1 MVAVLVVLAAL
12 GTSSA
17 GAGSSTNQTIAA
29 LGLADMVGWNGADA
43 AWWGRGRA
51 IASGASEAGAAE
63 AGAVLGAAPALLL
76 RGASGLRSAL
86 LRGAPSLHARARRS
100 LAREAVAL
108 LRQGGLA
115 GRCHSSVGAR
125 GWDVR
130 WPVRWPDAPG
140 AANASAPAAA
150 TAAVM
155 AAEAAAATA
164 AALEALSLCGF
175 VILRGLAPPRR
186 LTEALRAFDAAAAR
200 DGGALLANSDGHLRG
215 GRRQTFLPADAAPLL
230 APGLLRPAGL
240 SGLLERYLGA
250 GAALDVATLVEAP
263 PGAAA
268 QALHRDVKRSGS
280 VALQLPLA
288 AGGLGA
294 RAAPLSLCPGT
305 HVGAALPKEATK
317 LPLCAAWQVL
327 AAPMALGDALL
338 YDSATV
344 HRGTAHHR
352 GGAATAAVP
361 QLHGSGGLGGD
372 DGSARARQR
381 PVLYLNF
388 KARWSRGLGY
398 EFSPLRTALER
409 RNIAGLRAADALAA
423 RAEVRRAAPRL
434 PEPTEDGCA
443 ASAL

>member
-1 MVAVLVVLAAL
+1 MAVLLVLAVL
-12 GTSSA
+12 GSA
-17 GAGSSTNQTIAA
+17 GTGSSTNHTIAA
-29 LGLADMVGWNGADA
+29 LGLADMVGWDGADA
-43 AWWGRGRA
+43 AWWARGRA

-63 AGAVLGAAPALLL
+63 AGAVLGQAAGGAALLL
-76 RGASGLRSAL
+76 RGHAGLRSAL
-86 LRGAPSLHARARRS
+86 LQGAPSLHARARRA
-100 LAREAVAL
+100 LVREAAAL
-108 LRQGGLA
+108 RRQGGLA
-115 GRCHSSVGAR
+115 GRCRSSVGAR
-125 GWDVR
+125 GWDIR
-130 WPVRWPDAPG
+130 WPARWPDNAPG
-140 AANASAPAAA
+140 AANASSAPAAT
-150 TAAVM
+150 TAAVA
-155 AAEAAAATA
+155 AAEAAATATA
-164 AALEALSLCGF
+164 AALDALSACGF
-175 VILRGLAPPRR
+175 VLLRGLAPPGR

-240 SGLLERYLGA
+240 SGLLNGYLGA

-263 PGAAA
+263 PGAAG
-268 QALHRDVKRSGS
+268 QALHRDVKRGGS

-288 AGGLGA
+288 AGGLGS

-338 YDSATV
+338 YDSAVV
-344 HRGTAHHR
+344 HRGTAHR
-352 GGAATAAVP
+352 GGAAAAA
-361 QLHGSGGLGGD
+361 QQHGSRGAGGD

-388 KARWSRGLGY
+388 KAHWSRGLGY

-423 RAEVRRAAPRL
+423 RAEARRAVPRL
-434 PEPTEDGCA
+434 PEPTDGCA